1 MKKFA
6 KISLITAAVMFVLG
20 WGLLITGGVMGGV
33 TLIKEF
39 AVHGFSYLRKGLFE
53 IVESVPLDLI
63 PEEVNINYNE
73 AYPTIQ
79 GENVSNMQI
88 CGRDEVTDMKI
99 YMMSG
104 ELSVKNCTTDD
115 FGVDWEGVG
124 KFQYYVEDGTLY
136 VISTENFGNVTLYV
150 PVDMNF
156 ESCTLAAAASNV
168 DIDTIKAG
176 DVSMY
181 FGASEVSI
189 DLLEADGFT
198 LESGKSSFEIAKGT
212 IGDCVI
218 EYDTGDIGYSGS
230 ILGNAEVTGSM
241 GNLEMELWGDSD
253 QFNYF
258 IHSSM
263 GSVDMP
269 GYDVVGWTQNKIID
283 NSAGKDMT
291 INSSMGNI
299 EINFMVE

>member
-6 KISLITAAVMFVLG
+6 CISLITAAVMFVLG

-39 AVHGFSYLRKGLFE
+39 AVHGFSYLREGLFE

-198 LESGKSSFEIAKGT
+198 LEAGKSSFEIAKGT

>member
-6 KISLITAAVMFVLG
+6 CISLITAAVMFVLG

-39 AVHGFSYLRKGLFE
+39 AVHGFSYLREGLFE

>member
-39 AVHGFSYLRKGLFE
+39 AVHGFSYLREGLFE

>member
-136 VISTENFGNVTLYV
+136 VISTETFGNVTLYV

>member
-150 PVDMNF
+150 PEDMNF
-156 ESCTLAAAASNV
+156 ESCTLAAAACNV